1 MNKKYFFYHRVLAM
15 LLTLTLCLSL
25 IPTASA
31 AQQNSYHDPVEHW
44 QQASNRTNELDVNS
58 IVTHETFY
66 CATCRENTDFTVW
79 RVPEYTR
86 SGETAL
92 NRNVKYSNGM
102 CIDEVTVG
110 SLDTGVPGENA
121 YYTGYHWTKS
131 VCSRCGDWNSNET
144 NGAPYAWDKNIYVLH
159 DCAAKFYL
167 DLPETV
173 THEYVDSKYHRTVT
187 KGGTYCCFCYGTN
200 YEKSSVLER
209 HDMETETLPQPA
221 HGRFA
226 AVEKCR
232 LCDYTCYDYTAAKA
246 VVASYYGVADG
257 QPHTISV
264 TDLSEAG
271 VRTAIRYGNSAD
283 SCTMTTA
290 PNYTDE
296 GQYTVYYEITY
307 TCDGVDMTENG
318 VAYVWLRDDT
328 TDENGN
334 CGCGCSNPN
343 CGCQNKH
350 CNGNCCTDKGCG
362 ENHKYI
368 LLDSTKAG
376 CTTLGYDRY
385 LCTECGKI
393 EKRDYVDSLGHA
405 WQGIVVRDATCE
417 TDGKLLELCSRCGQM
432 KQTATPKGE
441 HSYEVYTVAA
451 TCTSPGY
458 TAKECSVCGDRHIE
472 DITPAIPHDYKAH
485 VIEATCDAEGKTI
498 HRCDGCGS
506 SFVTDYTE
514 ALGHSWD
521 KGTLVTNATCTGEG
535 VMEYRCTRC
544 GCNRLDADPAD
555 GHIPGAPATCTAP
568 QLCTRCGAV
577 MEKALGHDYKSE
589 VTAPTCTEMGYT
601 TNTCSRC
608 GDTNKSNYTEPAG
621 HKPSDWII
629 DKEPTTDSE
638 GSKHKECTVC
648 GEKLEAQP
656 IEKIYNSATT
666 DSKGE
671 AVVGGYLVTVTDTDT
686 KNPVANA
693 AVALHKDNSI
703 SIRLPNSRLLD
714 YADQTTVTVQLVKD
728 KSAVPGMSIAV
739 TDKNDNYASGK
750 TDKAGQITVPT
761 GSGKT
766 NEDGKVTT
774 GYEDADGDRWT
785 LTIKVEHT
793 DTGRP
798 IPNAEIAIGK
808 TGNITVKLPD
818 GTDLDKNHRVTVTVT
833 DHKKNPQENKNIIV
847 KGDLSQTAKGK
858 TDQDGKL
865 TIPEIEE
872 RERHG
877 TYILGYTD
885 GTFGPSRS
893 MTRAEAAAI
902 FARLLAE
909 KNGDTIST
917 VANTRFTDIPA
928 HAWYS
933 GYAKYLNN
941 NGVTYGKSKTI
952 FAPDDAITRAE
963 FTTLAVR
970 FFDVYGDGDAE
981 IMEQYKDFN
990 DVSDGYWAAAYIK
1003 AAAKHGWINGY
1014 GDGSFRADDEVNRA
1028 EVVTIVNRLLGREA
1042 DENYIA
1048 DNLRK
1053 LNTFPDVSRKHW
1065 AYYAVMEAAN
1075 AHTAIL
1081 GDSESWSK

>member
-1 MNKKYFFYHRVLAM
+1 MKHRRLISAF
-15 LLTLTLCLSL
+15 LTFVLCLSM

-31 AQQNSYHDPVEHW
+31 AQQNSYHDPAEHW
-44 QQASNRTNELDVNS
+44 LTANNRTNELDANS
-58 IVTHETFY
+58 TVTRETFK
-66 CATCRENTDFTVW
+66 CGECGKATSFEVF

-86 SGETAL
+86 DGQTAMS
-92 NRNVKYSNGM
+92 RNVKYSDGTM
-102 CIDEVTVG
+102 VDGVG
-110 SLDTGVPGENA
+110 KGSVLDGTPGKDA
-121 YYTGYHWTKS
+121 YYTGYHYTKA
-131 VCSRCGDWNSNET
+131 VCETCGSLNT
-144 NGAPYAWDKNIYVLH
+144 NMSKSEYGYLKNVYWLY
-159 DCAAKFYL
+159 DCAAEFTE

-200 YEKSSVLER
+200 YERSSVLER

-334 CGCGCSNPN
+334 CDCGCSNPN
-343 CGCQNKH
+343 CGCQNKN
-350 CNGNCCTDKGCG
+350 CNGNCCADKGCG

-376 CTTLGYDRY
+376 CTSLGYDRY

-405 WQGIVVRDATCE
+405 WQSIVIRDATCE

-458 TAKECSVCGDRHIE
+458 TVRECSACGDRHIE
-472 DITPAIPHDYKAH
+472 DITAALPHNYESH
-485 VIEATCDAEGKTI
+485 VIAATCENGGKTI

-506 SFVTDYTE
+506 SFVTDYTD

-544 GCNRLDADPAD
+544 GYHRLDADPAD
-555 GHIPGAPATCTAP
+555 GHIPGAPATCTEP

-577 MEKALGHDYKSE
+577 LKNALGHDYKSE

-601 TNTCSRC
+601 TNTCTRC
-608 GDTNKSNYTEPAG
+608 GDTTKTDYTESAG
-621 HKPSDWII
+621 HKPGDWII
-629 DKEPTTDSE
+629 DKEPTTDAA
-638 GSKHKECTVC
+638 GSKHKECENC
-648 GEKLEAQP
+648 GEKLETAE
-656 IEKIYNSATT
+656 IEKIYNSGTT

-728 KSAVPGMSIAV
+728 KSAVPDMSIAV

-761 GSGKT
+761 SSGKT

-785 LTIKVEHT
+785 LTVKVIRT
-793 DTGRP
+793 DTKRP
-798 IPNAEIAIGK
+798 ISGSAVSIGK

-818 GTDLDKNHRVTVTVT
+818 GTDLDAKHQVTVIVT
-833 DHKKNPQENKNIIV
+833 DHKKAPQQGKNVTV
-847 KGDLSQTAKGK
+847 KGDLGQSAVGK
-858 TDQDGKL
+858 TDKNGEL
-865 TIPEIEE
+865 TVPEVEQT
-872 RERHG
+872 ERHG
-877 TYILGYTD
+877 VYIVGYTD

-893 MTRAEAAAI
+893 MTRSEAAAI

-917 VANTRFTDIPA
+917 AANTKFADIPA

-933 GYAKYLNN
+933 GYVKYLCN
-941 NGVTYGKSKTI
+941 NGITYGKSKTI
-952 FAPDDAITRAE
+952 FASNDAITRAE
-963 FTTLAVR
+963 FTTMAVR

-981 IMEQYKDFN
+981 IMEQFSGFN
-990 DVSDGYWAAAYIK
+990 DVSSGYWAAEYIK
-1003 AAAKHGWINGY
+1003 YAALHGWINGY
-1014 GDGSFRADDEVNRA
+1014 GDGSFHADREINRA

>member
-1 MNKKYFFYHRVLAM
+1 MNKKYFFSHRVLAM
-15 LLTLTLCLSL
+15 LLTLALCLGM

-44 QQASNRTNELDVNS
+44 QQASNRTNELDVNA

-110 SLDTGVPGENA
+110 NLDAGVPGENA

-173 THEYVDSKYHRTVT
+173 AHEYVDSKYHRTVT

-232 LCDYTCYDYTAAKA
+232 LCDYTRYDYTAAKA
-246 VVASYYGVADG
+246 VVASYYGVVDG

-271 VRTAIRYGNSAD
+271 VRTSIRYGNSAD
-283 SCTMTTA
+283 SCTMTSA

-334 CGCGCSNPN
+334 CDCGCSNPN
-343 CGCQNKH
+343 CGCQNKN
-350 CNGNCCTDKGCG
+350 CNGNCCADKGCG

-376 CTTLGYDRY
+376 CTSLGYDRY

-405 WQGIVVRDATCE
+405 WQSIVIRDATCE

-458 TAKECSVCGDRHIE
+458 TVRECSACGDRHIE
-472 DITPAIPHDYKAH
+472 DITAALPHNYESH
-485 VIEATCDAEGKTI
+485 VIAATCENGGKTI

-506 SFVTDYTE
+506 SFVTDYTD

-535 VMEYRCTRC
+535 VMEYRCIRC
-544 GCNRLDADPAD
+544 GYHRLDADPAD
-555 GHIPGAPATCTAP
+555 GHIPGASATCMEP
-568 QLCTRCGAV
+568 QICSRCGAV
-577 MEKALGHDYKSE
+577 LEKALGHDYKSE

-648 GEKLEAQP
+648 GEKLETQP

-671 AVVGGYLVTVTDTDT
+671 AIVGGYLVTVTDTDT

-728 KSAVPGMSIAV
+728 KRAVPGMSIAV
-739 TDKNDNYASGK
+739 TDKNDNYSSGK
-750 TDKAGQITVPT
+750 TDVAGQITVPT

-766 NEDGKVTT
+766 NEDGKVTA

-798 IPNAEIAIGK
+798 IPNAEVAIGK

-865 TIPEIEE
+865 TVPEIEE

-941 NGVTYGKSKTI
+941 NGDTYGKSKTL
-952 FAPDDAITRAE
+952 FAPNDAITRAE

-1014 GDGSFRADDEVNRA
+1014 GDGSFRADDGINRA

-1042 DENYIA
+1042 DADYIA

-1075 AHTAIL
+1075 THTAIL
-1081 GDSESWSK
+1081 GDSESWGK

>member
-1 MNKKYFFYHRVLAM
+1 M
-15 LLTLTLCLSL
+15 LLTLALCLGM

-110 SLDTGVPGENA
+110 SLDAGVPGENA

-232 LCDYTCYDYTAAKA
+232 LCDYTRYDYTAAKA
-246 VVASYYGVADG
+246 VVTSYYGVADG

-405 WQGIVVRDATCE
+405 WQGIVIRDATCE

-441 HSYEVYTVAA
+441 HTYETYAVAA
-451 TCTSPGY
+451 TCTSPGF
-458 TAKECSVCGDRHIE
+458 TVRECSVCGDRHIE

-506 SFVTDYTE
+506 SFVTDYTD

-544 GCNRLDADPAD
+544 GYHRLDADPAD
-555 GHIPGAPATCTAP
+555 GHIPGAPATCTEP
-568 QLCTRCGAV
+568 RLCTRCGAV
-577 MEKALGHDYKSE
+577 LEKALGHDYKSE

-601 TNTCSRC
+601 TNTCVRC
-608 GDTNKSNYTEPAG
+608 GDTNKSDYTEPAG

-629 DKEPTTDSE
+629 DKEPTTDSK

-648 GEKLEAQP
+648 GEKLETQP

-671 AVVGGYLVTVTDTDT
+671 AIVSGYLVTVTDTDT

-750 TDKAGQITVPT
+750 TDTAGQITIPT

-766 NEDGKVTT
+766 NEDGKATA

-865 TIPEIEE
+865 TVPEIEE

-917 VANTRFTDIPA
+917 AANTRFTDIPA

-1014 GDGSFRADDEVNRA
+1014 GDGSFRADDGINRA

-1042 DENYIA
+1042 DEAYIA

-1075 AHTAIL
+1075 THTAIL

>member
-1 MNKKYFFYHRVLAM
+1 MNLNKNHYSRRALAL
-15 LLTLTLCLSL
+15 LLTLVMCVGM
-25 IPTASA
+25 IPTAFA
-31 AQQNSYHDPVEHW
+31 AQQNSYHDPAEHW
-44 QQASNRTNELDVNS
+44 MQASGRTNELDANS
-58 IVTHETFY
+58 VVTRETFK
-66 CATCRENTDFTVW
+66 CGECGKATSFEVF

-86 SGETAL
+86 NGQPAL
-92 NRNVKYSNGM
+92 SRNVKYSDGTM
-102 CIDEVTVG
+102 VDGIG
-110 SLDTGVPGENA
+110 KGDTMDGIPGKDA
-121 YYTGYHWTKS
+121 TYTGYHYTKA
-131 VCSRCGDWNSNET
+131 VCETCGGINT
-144 NGAPYAWDKNIYVLH
+144 NMSKSEYGYLKNVYWLY
-159 DCAAKFYL
+159 DCAAAFTQEL
-167 DLPETV
+167 DETV
-173 THEYVDSKYHRTVT
+173 SYEYTDDTYHTVTT
-187 KGGTYCCFCYGTN
+187 KGGTYCAFCYGTN
-200 YEKSSVLER
+200 HTVSRKLER
-209 HDMETETLPQPA
+209 HSMVTEVLPQPA
-221 HGRFA
+221 NGRFA
-226 AVEKCR
+226 TVEKCS
-232 LCDYTCYDYTAAKA
+232 LCDYARYDYTAAKA
-246 VVASYYGVADG
+246 VIADYYGVVDG
-257 QPHTISV
+257 KPHTITVS
-264 TDLSEAG
+264 DLSEAG
-271 VRTAIRYGNSAD
+271 VRTSIRYGNSAD
-283 SCTMTTA
+283 SCTMTSA

-343 CGCQNKH
+343 CGCQNKN
-350 CNGNCCTDKGCG
+350 CNGNCCADKGCG

-368 LLDSTKAG
+368 LLASTKAG
-376 CTTLGYDRY
+376 CTSLGYDRY

-405 WQGIVVRDATCE
+405 WQSIVIRDATCE
-417 TDGKLLELCSRCGQM
+417 ADGKQLELCARCGQM

-458 TAKECSVCGDRHIE
+458 TVRECSVCGDRHIE
-472 DITPAIPHDYKAH
+472 DITSVLPHNYESH
-485 VIEATCDAEGKTI
+485 VIAATCEGGGKTI

-506 SFVTDYTE
+506 SFVTDYTDS
-514 ALGHSWD
+514 LGHSWD

-544 GCNRLDADPAD
+544 GYHRIEGNEAA
-555 GHIPGAPATCTAP
+555 GHVPGNDATCTQP
-568 QLCTRCGAV
+568 QLCTKCGAV
-577 MEKALGHDYKSE
+577 LKNALGHDYKSE

-601 TNTCSRC
+601 TNTCTRC
-608 GDTNKSNYTEPAG
+608 GDTNKTDYTEPVG
-621 HKPSDWII
+621 HKPGDWIV
-629 DKEPTTDSE
+629 DKQPTTDSE

-648 GEKLEAQP
+648 GEKLETQP

-728 KSAVPGMSIAV
+728 KSAVPDMSIAV
-739 TDKNDNYASGK
+739 TDKNDNYAADK
-750 TDKAGQITVPT
+750 TNKAGQITVPT

-785 LTIKVEHT
+785 LTVKVIRT
-793 DTGRP
+793 DTKRP
-798 IPNAEIAIGK
+798 ISGSDVSIGK

-818 GTDLDKNHRVTVTVT
+818 GTDLDAKHQVTVIVT
-833 DHKKNPQENKNIIV
+833 DHKKAPQQGKNVTV
-847 KGDLSQTAKGK
+847 KGDLGQSAAGK
-858 TDQDGKL
+858 TDKNGEL
-865 TIPEIEE
+865 TVPEVEQT
-872 RERHG
+872 ERHG
-877 TYILGYTD
+877 VYIVGYTD

-917 VANTRFTDIPA
+917 AANTKFADIPA

-933 GYAKYLNN
+933 GYVKYLSN
-941 NGVTYGKSKTI
+941 NGITYGKSKTI
-952 FAPDDAITRAE
+952 FAPNDAITRAE
-963 FTTLAVR
+963 FTTMAVR

-981 IMEQYKDFN
+981 IMEQFSGFN
-990 DVSDGYWAAAYIK
+990 DVSSGYWAAEYIK
-1003 AAAKHGWINGY
+1003 YAALHGWINGY
-1014 GDGSFRADDEVNRA
+1014 GDGSFHAEREINRA

-1042 DENYIA
+1042 DEDYIA

-1075 AHTAIL
+1075 AHTAVL
-1081 GDSESWSK
+1081 GESESWSK

>member
-1 MNKKYFFYHRVLAM
+1 MNKKYFFSHRVLAM
-15 LLTLTLCLSL
+15 LLTLALCLGM

-44 QQASNRTNELDVNS
+44 QQASNRTNELDVNA

-110 SLDTGVPGENA
+110 SLDAGVPGENA

-144 NGAPYAWDKNIYVLH
+144 NGAPYARDKNIYVLH

-271 VRTAIRYGNSAD
+271 VRTAIRYGSTAD
-283 SCTMTTA
+283 SCTMTSA

-385 LCTECGKI
+385 LCTECGKV

-405 WQGIVVRDATCE
+405 WQGIVIRDATCE

-458 TAKECSVCGDRHIE
+458 TVRECSVCGDRHIE

-506 SFVTDYTE
+506 SFVTDYTSP
-514 ALGHSWD
+514 LGHSWD

-535 VMEYRCTRC
+535 VMEYRCIRC
-544 GCNRLDADPAD
+544 GYHRLDADPAD
-555 GHIPGAPATCTAP
+555 GHIPGAPATCTEP

-577 MEKALGHDYKSE
+577 LEKALGHDYKSK

-601 TNTCSRC
+601 TNTCVRC
-608 GDTNKSNYTEPAG
+608 GDTNKSDYSEPAG
-621 HKPSDWII
+621 HKPSDWIV
-629 DKEPTTDSE
+629 DKQPTTDSE
-638 GSKHKECTVC
+638 GGKHKECTVC
-648 GEKLEAQP
+648 GEKLETQP

-671 AVVGGYLVTVTDTDT
+671 AIVGGYLVTVTDTDT

-739 TDKNDNYASGK
+739 TDKNDNDASGK
-750 TDKAGQITVPT
+750 TDTAGQITIPA

-766 NEDGKVTT
+766 NEDGKVTA

-798 IPNAEIAIGK
+798 IPNAEVSIGK

-858 TDQDGKL
+858 TDKDGKL
-865 TIPEIEE
+865 TVPEIEE

-941 NGVTYGKSKTI
+941 NGVTYGKSKII
-952 FAPDDAITRAE
+952 FAPNDAITRAE

-1014 GDGSFRADDEVNRA
+1014 GDGSFRADDEINRA

-1042 DENYIA
+1042 DADYIA

-1075 AHTAIL
+1075 THTAIL
-1081 GDSESWSK
+1081 GDSESWGK

>member
-1 MNKKYFFYHRVLAM
+1 M
-15 LLTLTLCLSL
+15 LLTLTLCLGM

-44 QQASNRTNELDVNS
+44 QQASNRTNELDVNA

-209 HDMETETLPQPA
+209 HDMAAETLPQPA

-232 LCDYTCYDYTAAKA
+232 LCNYTCYDYTAAKA

-544 GCNRLDADPAD
+544 GYHRLDADPAD

-714 YADQTTVTVQLVKD
+714 YADQTTVTVLLVKD
-728 KSAVPGMSIAV
+728 KSAVPDMSIAV

-865 TIPEIEE
+865 TVPEIEE

-877 TYILGYTD
+877 AYILGYTD
-885 GTFGPSRS
+885 GTFGPSLS

-917 VANTRFTDIPA
+917 VANTRFADIPA

-941 NGVTYGKSKTI
+941 NGVTYGKSKTL
-952 FAPDDAITRAE
+952 FAPNDAITRAE

-1014 GDGSFRADDEVNRA
+1014 GDGSFRADDEINRA

-1042 DENYIA
+1042 DADYIA

>member
-1 MNKKYFFYHRVLAM
+1 MNLKKNHYSRRALAL
-15 LLTLTLCLSL
+15 LLTLVMCVGM
-25 IPTASA
+25 IPTAFA
-31 AQQNSYHDPVEHW
+31 AQQNSYHDPAEHW
-44 QQASNRTNELDVNS
+44 LTANNRTNELDANS
-58 IVTHETFY
+58 TVTRETFK
-66 CATCRENTDFTVW
+66 CGECGKATSFEVF

-86 SGETAL
+86 DGQTAMS
-92 NRNVKYSNGM
+92 RNVKYSDGTM
-102 CIDEVTVG
+102 VDGVG
-110 SLDTGVPGENA
+110 KGSVLDGTPGKDA
-121 YYTGYHWTKS
+121 YYTGYHYTKA
-131 VCSRCGDWNSNET
+131 VCETCGSLNT
-144 NGAPYAWDKNIYVLH
+144 NMSKSEYGYLKNVYWLY
-159 DCAAKFYL
+159 DCAAEFTE

-232 LCDYTCYDYTAAKA
+232 LCDYTRYDYTAAKA

-271 VRTAIRYGNSAD
+271 VRTAIRYGNSAN
-283 SCTMTTA
+283 SCTMTSA
-290 PNYTDE
+290 PNYTE
-296 GQYTVYYEITY
+296 KGQYTVYYEITY

-385 LCTECGKI
+385 LCTQCGKV

-405 WQGIVVRDATCE
+405 WQGIVIRDATCE

-458 TAKECSVCGDRHIE
+458 TVRECSVCGDRHIE
-472 DITPAIPHDYKAH
+472 DITSVLPHNYESH
-485 VIEATCDAEGKTI
+485 VIAATCEGGGKTI

-506 SFVTDYTE
+506 SFVTDYTDS
-514 ALGHSWD
+514 LGHSWD

-544 GCNRLDADPAD
+544 GYHRIEGNEAA
-555 GHIPGAPATCTAP
+555 GHVPGNDATCTQP
-568 QLCTRCGAV
+568 QLCTKCGAV
-577 MEKALGHDYKSE
+577 LKNALGHDYKSE

-601 TNTCSRC
+601 TNTCARC
-608 GDTNKSNYTEPAG
+608 GDTTKTDYTEPAG
-621 HKPSDWII
+621 HKPSDWIV
-629 DKEPTTDSE
+629 DKQPTTDAA
-638 GSKHKECTVC
+638 GSKHKECENC
-648 GEKLEAQP
+648 GEKLETAE
-656 IEKIYNSATT
+656 IEKIYNSGTT
-666 DSKGE
+666 DSRGQ

-728 KSAVPGMSIAV
+728 KSAVPDMSIAV

-766 NEDGKVTT
+766 NEDGKVTA

-785 LTIKVEHT
+785 LTVKVIRT
-793 DTGRP
+793 DTKRP
-798 IPNAEIAIGK
+798 ISGSAVSIGK

-818 GTDLDKNHRVTVTVT
+818 GTDLDAKHQVTVIVT
-833 DHKKNPQENKNIIV
+833 DHKKAPQQGKNVAV
-847 KGDLSQTAKGK
+847 KGDLGQSAAGK
-858 TDQDGKL
+858 TDKNGEL
-865 TIPEIEE
+865 TVPEVEQT
-872 RERHG
+872 ERHG
-877 TYILGYTD
+877 VYIVGYTD

-1014 GDGSFRADDEVNRA
+1014 GDGSFRADDGINRA

-1042 DENYIA
+1042 DEDYIA

>member
-1 MNKKYFFYHRVLAM
+1 MNKKYFFSHRVLAM
-15 LLTLTLCLSL
+15 LLTLTLCLSM

-110 SLDTGVPGENA
+110 SLDAGVPGENA

-246 VVASYYGVADG
+246 VVASYYGVVDG

-283 SCTMTTA
+283 SCTMTSA

-405 WQGIVVRDATCE
+405 WQGIVIRDATCE

-458 TAKECSVCGDRHIE
+458 TVRECSVCGDRHIE

-506 SFVTDYTE
+506 SFVTDYTSP
-514 ALGHSWD
+514 LGHSWD

-535 VMEYRCTRC
+535 VMEYRCIRC
-544 GCNRLDADPAD
+544 GYHRLDADPAD
-555 GHIPGAPATCTAP
+555 GHTPGAPATCTEP

-577 MEKALGHDYKSE
+577 LEKTLGHDYKSE

-621 HKPSDWII
+621 HKPSDWIV

-638 GSKHKECTVC
+638 GGKHKECTVC
-648 GEKLEAQP
+648 GEKLETQP

-671 AVVGGYLVTVTDTDT
+671 AIVGGYLVTVTDTDT

-750 TDKAGQITVPT
+750 TDQVGQLTVPT

-766 NEDGKVTT
+766 NEDGKATA

-798 IPNAEIAIGK
+798 IPNAEVSIGK

-865 TIPEIEE
+865 TVPEIEE

-917 VANTRFTDIPA
+917 AANTRFTDIPA

-952 FAPDDAITRAE
+952 FAPNDAITRAE

-970 FFDVYGDGDAE
+970 FFDVYGGGDAE

-1014 GDGSFRADDEVNRA
+1014 GDGSFRADDEINRA

-1042 DENYIA
+1042 DADYIA

-1053 LNTFPDVSRKHW
+1053 LNTFPDVNRKHW

>member
-1 MNKKYFFYHRVLAM
+1 
-15 LLTLTLCLSL
+15 
-25 IPTASA
+25 
-31 AQQNSYHDPVEHW
+31 
-44 QQASNRTNELDVNS
+44 
-58 IVTHETFY
+58 
-66 CATCRENTDFTVW
+66 
-79 RVPEYTR
+79 
-86 SGETAL
+86 
-92 NRNVKYSNGM
+92 
-102 CIDEVTVG
+102 
-110 SLDTGVPGENA
+110 
-121 YYTGYHWTKS
+121 
-131 VCSRCGDWNSNET
+131 
-144 NGAPYAWDKNIYVLH
+144 
-159 DCAAKFYL
+159 
-167 DLPETV
+167 
-173 THEYVDSKYHRTVT
+173 
-187 KGGTYCCFCYGTN
+187 
-200 YEKSSVLER
+200 
-209 HDMETETLPQPA
+209 
-221 HGRFA
+221 
-226 AVEKCR
+226 
-232 LCDYTCYDYTAAKA
+232 
-246 VVASYYGVADG
+246 
-257 QPHTISV
+257 
-264 TDLSEAG
+264 
-271 VRTAIRYGNSAD
+271 
-283 SCTMTTA
+283 
-290 PNYTDE
+290 
-296 GQYTVYYEITY
+296 
-307 TCDGVDMTENG
+307 
-318 VAYVWLRDDT
+318 
-328 TDENGN
+328 
-334 CGCGCSNPN
+334 
-343 CGCQNKH
+343 
-350 CNGNCCTDKGCG
+350 
-362 ENHKYI
+362 
-368 LLDSTKAG
+368 
-376 CTTLGYDRY
+376 
-385 LCTECGKI
+385 
-393 EKRDYVDSLGHA
+393 
-405 WQGIVVRDATCE
+405 
-417 TDGKLLELCSRCGQM
+417 
-432 KQTATPKGE
+432 
-441 HSYEVYTVAA
+441 
-451 TCTSPGY
+451 
-458 TAKECSVCGDRHIE
+458 
-472 DITPAIPHDYKAH
+472 
-485 VIEATCDAEGKTI
+485 
-498 HRCDGCGS
+498 
-506 SFVTDYTE
+506 
-514 ALGHSWD
+514 
-521 KGTLVTNATCTGEG
+521 
-535 VMEYRCTRC
+535 MEYRCTRC
-544 GCNRLDADPAD
+544 GYHRLDADPAD
-555 GHIPGAPATCTAP
+555 GHIPGAPATCTEP

-577 MEKALGHDYKSE
+577 LEKALGHDYKSE

-648 GEKLEAQP
+648 GEKLETQS

-671 AVVGGYLVTVTDTDT
+671 AIVGGYLVTVTDTDT

-750 TDKAGQITVPT
+750 TGVAGQITVPT

-766 NEDGKVTT
+766 NEDGKVTA

-865 TIPEIEE
+865 TVPEIEE

-917 VANTRFTDIPA
+917 AANTRFTDIPA

-941 NGVTYGKSKTI
+941 NGVTYGKSKII
-952 FAPDDAITRAE
+952 FAPNDAITRAE

-990 DVSDGYWAAAYIK
+990 DVSDGYWAAAYIR

-1014 GDGSFRADDEVNRA
+1014 GDGSFRADDEINRA

-1042 DENYIA
+1042 DADYIA

-1075 AHTAIL
+1075 THTAIL

>member
-1 MNKKYFFYHRVLAM
+1 MNKKYFFSHRVLAM
-15 LLTLTLCLSL
+15 LLTLALCLGM

-44 QQASNRTNELDVNS
+44 QQASNRTNELDVNA

-110 SLDTGVPGENA
+110 SLDAGVPGENA

-232 LCDYTCYDYTAAKA
+232 LCDYTRYDYTAAKA
-246 VVASYYGVADG
+246 VVASYYGVVDG

-393 EKRDYVDSLGHA
+393 EKRNYVDSLGHA
-405 WQGIVVRDATCE
+405 WQGIVIRDATCE

-432 KQTATPKGE
+432 KQTAIPKGE

-458 TAKECSVCGDRHIE
+458 TVRECSVCGDRHIE

-544 GCNRLDADPAD
+544 GYHRLDADPAD
-555 GHIPGAPATCTAP
+555 GHIPGAPATCTEP
-568 QLCTRCGAV
+568 RLCTRCGAV
-577 MEKALGHDYKSE
+577 LEKALGHDYKSE

-601 TNTCSRC
+601 TNTCTRC
-608 GDTNKSNYTEPAG
+608 GDSSKSNYTEPTG
-621 HKPSDWII
+621 HKPGDWII
-629 DKEPTTDSE
+629 DKEPTTDSD

-648 GEKLEAQP
+648 GEKLETQP

-671 AVVGGYLVTVTDTDT
+671 AIVGGYLVTVTDTDT

-750 TDKAGQITVPT
+750 TDTAGQITIPT

-766 NEDGKVTT
+766 NEDGKATA

-798 IPNAEIAIGK
+798 IPNAEVAIGK

-865 TIPEIEE
+865 TVPEIEE

-917 VANTRFTDIPA
+917 AANTRFTDIPA

-1014 GDGSFRADDEVNRA
+1014 GDGSFRADDEINRA

-1042 DENYIA
+1042 DADYIA

-1075 AHTAIL
+1075 THTAIL